1 MEPGGNE
8 AAESGPGMD
17 TTTAMQVLAHTSS
30 PIEVG
35 EIEFDE
41 HGGARPRLSDAPVAF
56 RFRYYGLIFDATM
69 PMADDGRLYLT
80 ATLGVIPFSLENSF
94 GRKAARAIIRRAHMP
109 NGRLCV
115 DSQSRVHLEMTGTP
129 EKPRT
134 PVNVLA
140 TVAGLLM
147 EAKPYLE
154 LLEVALSRGR
164 RRSRRPI
171 A

>member
-1 MEPGGNE
+1 MEQGNE
-8 AAESGPGMD
+8 AAETDPGMD
-17 TTTAMQVLAHTSS
+17 TTTAMKVLAHTSS

-41 HGGARPRLSDAPVAF
+41 DGGARPRLTDAPVSF
-56 RFRYYGLIFDATM
+56 RFRYYGVPFDATM
-69 PMADDGRLYLT
+69 PVGDDGRLHLT

-109 NGRLCV
+109 NGRLRV
-115 DSQSRVHLEMTGTP
+115 DEQSCVHLEMTGNP
-129 EKPRT
+129 AKPRT
-134 PVNVLA
+134 PVNVLS
-140 TVAGLLM
+140 TVAALLM

-154 LLEVALSRGR
+154 LLEVSLSRGR
-164 RRSRRPI
+164 RRSRRPL